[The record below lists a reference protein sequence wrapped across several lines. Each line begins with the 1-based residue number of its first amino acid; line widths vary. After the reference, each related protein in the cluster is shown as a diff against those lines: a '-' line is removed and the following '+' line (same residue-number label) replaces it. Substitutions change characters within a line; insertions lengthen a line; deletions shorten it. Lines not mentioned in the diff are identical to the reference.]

1 MSNEA
6 KGRNR
11 LLVVGYDG
19 ATWELAEGWAKT
31 GKLPTLARLMAQG
44 GYGPLRSVMP
54 VLSPA
59 AWMSFAT
66 GVQPGRHGIF
76 DFVER
81 AQGDYRLRLVTARDV
96 KAPTFWS
103 LASNA
108 GKRVAVI
115 NVPMTYPAVEV
126 NGLMV
131 TGLGTPD
138 AQPFTHPVEL
148 GAQLKA
154 RGYRPNRVV
163 FYEPGR
169 EEAYLRDVYEM
180 TDRLADAALDLF
192 RQEPWD
198 LFVVVF
204 RDLDEISHY
213 FWKHMDSAH
222 PQHDPLTDQK
232 YADEILKFYQHLD
245 SQLARLIEAAGPN
258 VDLVLVS
265 DHGFGP
271 LYKDVFL
278 NEWLK
283 AEGLLVIAARN
294 EPPLQRALLR
304 VGFTRQR
311 VSHFL
316 QSVGLATFE
325 RRLRTLMGNKL
336 DLFPAHNRA
345 VFPGAIDW
353 ARTRAYSFGYHGQ
366 VFINLRGRE
375 PQGIVEPG
383 RDYESTLALLEEKL
397 GALVDPADGRP
408 VVTRMARGRDL
419 FGDAVDRG
427 APDLVLLMRD
437 LAYITRQGY
446 EFGVVPGIVFQ
457 QPASFES
464 GSHRE
469 NGIAVFAGPHFAQRP
484 WHAPYAITDIAPTL
498 LHLLGVP
505 AFAHMDGRI
514 LWEQLIASVQ
524 EPLRSGDQSITA
536 LEPANTPVENVLSQE
551 EEEELADRLRRLG
564 YLG

>member
-1 MSNEA
+1 MSNET
-6 KGRNR
+6 GERNR

-19 ATWELAEGWAKT
+19 ATWDLAEGWAKA
-31 GKLPTLARLMAQG
+31 GKLPTLARLMEQG
-44 GYGPLRSVMP
+44 GHGPLRSVMP

-59 AWMSFAT
+59 AWASFAT

-76 DFVER
+76 DFAER

-96 KAPTFWS
+96 ESPTFWS

-138 AQPFTHPVEL
+138 QRSFTYPVEL
-148 GAQLKA
+148 GAQLKE
-154 RGYRPNRVV
+154 RGYRVNRVV

-180 TDRLADAALDLF
+180 TDRLADTALDLF
-192 RQEPWD
+192 CQEPWD

-204 RDLDEISHY
+204 RDLDEVSHY

-222 PQHDPLTDQK
+222 PQHDPAADAK

-245 SQLARLIEAAGPN
+245 RQLARFVEAAGPD
-258 VDLVLVS
+258 VDVVLVS

-271 LYKDVFL
+271 LFKDVFL

-283 AEGLLVIAARN
+283 AEGLLLTAART
-294 EPPLQRALLR
+294 EPFLQRALLR
-304 VGFTRQR
+304 AGFTRRR

-316 QSVGLATFE
+316 QSAGLATFE
-325 RRLRTLMGNKL
+325 RRLRTLLGNRL
-336 DLFPAHNRA
+336 DLFPAHDRA

-353 ARTRAYSFGYHGQ
+353 GRTRAYSFGYHGQ
-366 VFINLRGRE
+366 IFINLRGRE

-383 RDYESTLALLEEKL
+383 QDYESTLALLEEKL
-397 GALVDPADGRP
+397 GALVDPVDGQP
-408 VVTRMARGRDL
+408 VVTRMMRGREL

-446 EFGVVPGIVFQ
+446 EFGAVPGVVFQ

-469 NGIAVFAGPHFAQRP
+469 NGIAVFAGPHFVHQA

-505 AFAHMDGRI
+505 AFTHMDGRI
-514 LWEQLIASVQ
+514 LREQLMPLVQ
-524 EPLRSGDQSITA
+524 EPLSSSGQETTA
-536 LEPANTPVENVLSQE
+536 LEPASMPVEPVLSE
-551 EEEELADRLRRLG
+551 EEEDELADRLRRLG